1 MRERS
6 GTLTGLGG
14 LKLFYRCWEPERAQ
28 GSLVL
33 VHGAGEHVGRYEHVA
48 AWFADRGFAVWAM
61 DHRGHGRSEGVRM
74 HVDRFSDYLVDLAE
88 FVKMAAA
95 SHGRPVMI
103 GHSMGGLIAYRYA
116 AEHPETISALVLS
129 SPWFLSRAKVSR
141 LEQALAPLLAVIAPR
156 LQVKSAIPPE
166 ICTRSA
172 ERIAR
177 DRQDPL
183 RCQTAT
189 PRWFVECTRA
199 AAECRTTVTF
209 PEGVPV
215 LFLVAG
221 TDHLVDPD
229 ATRAVFDRIRHADK
243 QFKLYP
249 EKYHEIFNDPGY
261 EDVFADIL
269 NWLRAHGLA
278 PEQTA

>member
-6 GTLTGLGG
+6 GTLTGVGG
-14 LKLFYRCWEPERAQ
+14 LKLYWRCWEPEVVQ

-48 AWFADRGFAVWAM
+48 AWFAARGFAVWGM
-61 DHRGHGRSEGVRM
+61 DHRGHGRSEGRRM
-74 HVDRFSDYLVDLAE
+74 YVDRFDDYLADLAE
-88 FVKMAAA
+88 FVQLVTEA
-95 SHGRPVMI
+95 HGRPVMI

-116 AEHPETISALVLS
+116 AAHPETIPALVLS

-141 LEQALAPLLAVIAPR
+141 LEQALAPLLAVVAPR
-156 LQVKSAIPPE
+156 MQVKSGIPPE
-166 ICTRSA
+166 ICTRNA
-172 ERIAR
+172 ERIAL

-183 RCQTAT
+183 RGQTAT

-199 AAECRTTVTF
+199 AEACRTTVTF
-209 PEGVPV
+209 PAGLPA

-221 TDHLVDPD
+221 ADQLVDPD
-229 ATRAVFDRIRHADK
+229 ATRAVFDRIEHPDK

-249 EKYHEIFNDPGY
+249 EKYHEIFNDPGH
-261 EDVFADIL
+261 EAVFAEIL
-269 NWLRAHGLA
+269 TWLRAHGLA
-278 PEQTA
+278 PQAE

>member
-1 MRERS
+1 MRESS
-6 GTLTGLGG
+6 GTLSGLGG
-14 LKLFYRCWEPERAQ
+14 LKLHYRCWEPEEARS
-28 GSLVL
+28 SLVL

-48 AWFADRGFAVWAM
+48 AWFAARGFAVWAM
-61 DHRGHGRSEGVRM
+61 DHRGHGQSEGTRM

-88 FVKMAAA
+88 FVKRVAG
-95 SHGRPVMI
+95 SHGRPAMI

-116 AEHPETISALVLS
+116 AVYPETISALVLS

-141 LEQALAPLLAVIAPR
+141 VEQALAPLLAVLVPR
-156 LQVKSAIPPE
+156 LQVKSGIPPE
-166 ICTRSA
+166 ACTRNA
-172 ERIAR
+172 ERIAL

-199 AAECRTTVTF
+199 AAECRTTVTL
-209 PEGVPV
+209 PDGLPA

-221 TDHLVDPD
+221 SDQLVDPD
-229 ATRAVFDRIRHADK
+229 VTRAVFDRIGHADK

-249 EKYHEIFNDPGY
+249 EKYHEIFNDPGH
-261 EDVFADIL
+261 EEVFEEIL
-269 NWLRAHGLA
+269 AWLREHGLA
-278 PEQTA
+278 PEVG

>member
-1 MRERS
+1 MKERS
-6 GTLTGLGG
+6 GSLTGRGG
-14 LKLFYRCWEPERAQ
+14 LSLYYRVWEPEQAT

-48 AWFADRGFAVWAM
+48 AWFAARGFAVWAM

-74 HVDRFSDYLVDLAE
+74 HVDRFDDYLADLRG
-88 FVKMAAA
+88 FVSLVTEA
-95 SHGRPVMI
+95 SGRPVMI

-116 AEHPETISALVLS
+116 ASYPETISALVLS

-141 LEQALAPLLAVIAPR
+141 AEQALAPLLAVIAPR
-156 LQVKSAIPPE
+156 LQVKSGIPPE
-166 ICTRSA
+166 ACTRNA
-172 ERIAR
+172 ERIAL
-177 DRQDPL
+177 DQKDPL

-199 AAECRTTVTF
+199 AAECRTAVIF
-209 PEGVPV
+209 PDGVPA

-221 TDHLVDPD
+221 ADQLVDPEV
-229 ATRAVFDRIRHADK
+229 TRQVFDRIGYADK

-261 EDVFADIL
+261 EEVFAEIL
-269 NWLRAHGLA
+269 SWLEAHGLA
-278 PEQTA
+278 PRME